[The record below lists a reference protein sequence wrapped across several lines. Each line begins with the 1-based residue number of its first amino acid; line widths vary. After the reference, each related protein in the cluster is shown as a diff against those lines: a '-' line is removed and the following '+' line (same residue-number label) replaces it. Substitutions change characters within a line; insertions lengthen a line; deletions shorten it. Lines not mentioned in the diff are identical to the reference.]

1 MSMRQL
7 PPIRAP
13 NLEIFEL
20 KLNRRKKSGGSEPQ
34 NNRTGCIPV
43 LSGTYSGRVVE
54 ALASSRADLNALAHT
69 VIIRLATALL
79 LTLVRHSA

>member
-1 MSMRQL
+1 MRQL

-13 NLEIFEL
+13 NLKIFGL
-20 KLNRRKKSGGSEPQ
+20 KSNCRKESGGSEHQ
-34 NNRTGCIPV
+34 NYRTGFIPV
-43 LSGTYSGRVVE
+43 RPGTYSDRVVD

-69 VIIRLATALL
+69 VIIRLATAVL

>member
-1 MSMRQL
+1 MRQL

-13 NLEIFEL
+13 NPKTFGL
-20 KLNRRKKSGGSEPQ
+20 KLNRRKESGGSEAQ
-34 NNRTGCIPV
+34 NNRTGCSPAQPA
-43 LSGTYSGRVVE
+43 TYSDRLVE